1 MAMRGHALRMA
12 TGEIPRTFSYPDE
25 RALAGDAPRAYPLNR
40 GAGVVQMKAHAS
52 DDASDIVTA
61 GLEALD
67 MLHIGVAVTNAAR
80 QLLFANLTAKQ
91 ILLTHDGLDVTAE
104 GVLYSLDKCSGLS
117 LIVYQAARAVQA
129 GMPGPTSNL
138 LTVRR
143 SSGRRPLTLLVR
155 SLNASLKQANLGG
168 PAFLVFMW
176 DPEQPVCDVE
186 ARLHQIF
193 SLTSAEARLAKLL
206 MEGKTLE
213 ECCGRLEIRISTA
226 RMHLGRVF
234 AKTGVQRQGQLV
246 SLLWKSVGMI
256 CTKRDESA
264 LQFAQIS

>member
-1 MAMRGHALRMA
+1 MA
-12 TGEIPRTFSYPDE
+12 TGDPPRVH
-25 RALAGDAPRAYPLNR
+25 PLNR
-40 GAGVVQMKAHAS
+40 GADVVQIKAHPSDEAS
-52 DDASDIVTA
+52 DMVTA

-67 MLHIGVAVTNAAR
+67 MLHIGVAVMNAGR
-80 QLLFANLTAKQ
+80 QLLFVNLTAKQ
-91 ILLTHDGLDVTAE
+91 ILLAHDGLDVTAE
-104 GVLYSLDKCSGLS
+104 GVLYSLDRCSGLS
-117 LIVYQAARAVQA
+117 PIVYQAARALQA
-129 GMPGPTSNL
+129 GTLGPTSNL

-143 SSGRRPLTLLVR
+143 SSGGRPLTLLVR
-155 SLNASLKQANLGG
+155 SLHTNLKHANLDG

-186 ARLHQIF
+186 ARLHKLF
-193 SLTSAEARLAKLL
+193 GLTSAEARLAKLL

-246 SLLWKSVGMI
+246 SLLWKNVGMI
-256 CTKRDESA
+256 CTNRGESA
-264 LQFAQIS
+264 LQFAQFS